1 MPSGAA
7 PKIQIPRWIQ
17 LVGLPVLLILAW
29 VVAGRVFHVVF
40 LFLVA
45 MLIALLLDPIVTWIS
60 SMQLGRFKI
69 RRGFSVALVYLSFA
83 AALIVIIWGLAT
95 VVVDQ
100 TKTAANRFD
109 AYFTTLHGHPPTTD
123 ADRDVDRLQHWL
135 DTHGLGSIKVQERGH
150 RWVKQIRDKDVGKYT
165 HKVVRFVEG
174 AAISIGKFLF
184 AAIVVL
190 VVSIYMLLDFSRLA
204 RAIDRRFPPHPGSDP
219 LLVRMERAVAGYVK
233 GQFLISLIIGTSAG
247 LGMWLLGA
255 LGWVPGADK
264 YALLFGAWVAVTE
277 LIPYLGP
284 WLGAIPAGIYAV
296 VVHPISL
303 LWVAILFLIIHQV
316 EGHIVV
322 PNVMGSALRL
332 HPLLVI
338 FGLLAGGE
346 VYGLAG
352 ILVALPLLAAARAMY
367 EFFAER
373 VRLEPWT
380 PAGPIDVEVEVEPP
394 PPVVPVPEPEAETEV
409 QKPPRRIRRSR
420 SR

>member
-109 AYFTTLHGHPPTTD
+109 AYFTTLHGQPPTTD

>member
-1 MPSGAA
+1 MAAMAPGAA

-45 MLIALLLDPIVTWIS
+45 SLIALVFSPIVRAIS
-60 SMQLGRFKI
+60 SVQLGRFRI
-69 RRGFSVALVYLSFA
+69 PRGLAVAMVYLSFA
-83 AALIVIIWGLAT
+83 AALIVSIWALAT

-100 TKTAANRFD
+100 TKTAANKVD
-109 AYFTTLHGHPPTTD
+109 TYFTEPHGRTGQAD

-135 DTHGLGSIKVQERGH
+135 DTHGLGSIKIQERGH
-150 RWVKQIRDKDVGKYT
+150 RWVQQIRDKDVGKYT
-165 HKVVRFVEG
+165 HRVVNFVEG
-174 AAISIGKFLF
+174 AAISIGKLLF
-184 AAIVVL
+184 SAIVIL
-190 VVSIYMLLDFSRLA
+190 VVSVYMLLDFSRLA
-204 RAIDRRFPPHPGSDP
+204 KAIDRRFPPRHGSEP
-219 LLVRMERAVAGYVK
+219 LLVRMEHAVVGYVK
-233 GQFLISLIIGTSAG
+233 GQTLVSLIIGASAG
-247 LGMWLLGA
+247 VGMWLLGA

-264 YALLFGAWVAVTE
+264 YALLFGAVVALTE

-296 VVHPISL
+296 VVHPISVI
-303 LWVAILFLIIHQV
+303 WVTILFLVIHQV

-352 ILVALPLLAAARAMY
+352 ILVALPLLAAARAVY
-367 EFFAER
+367 EFFSER
-373 VRLEPWT
+373 VTLEPW
-380 PAGPIDVEVEVEPP
+380 AQSGGPVPVEVEIEPPP
-394 PPVVPVPEPEAETEV
+394 PPVVPAVT
-409 QKPPRRIRRSR
+409 KPRGRFQRRA
-420 SR
+420 

>member
-1 MPSGAA
+1 MAPGAT

-17 LVGLPVLLILAW
+17 LVGLPVLLILIW

-45 MLIALLLDPIVTWIS
+45 SLIALLLDPLIKGIS
-60 SMQLGRFKI
+60 SVQLGRFRI
-69 RRGFSVALVYLSFA
+69 RRGFSVALVYLTFA

-109 AYFTTLHGHPPTTD
+109 TYFTVVHGQPPTTD

-150 RWVKQIRDKDVGKYT
+150 RWVKQIREKDVTKYT
-165 HKVVRFVEG
+165 GKVVNFVEG

-184 AAIVVL
+184 AAVVVL
-190 VVSIYMLLDFSRLA
+190 VASIYMLLDFQRLA
-204 RAIDRRFPPHPGSDP
+204 NAIDRRFPPHPGSEP

-233 GQFLISLIIGTSAG
+233 GQILISLIIGASAG
-247 LGMWLLGA
+247 VGMWILGA
-255 LGWVPGADK
+255 LGLVPGADK
-264 YALLFGAWVAVTE
+264 YALLFGAWVGLME

-284 WLGAIPAGIYAV
+284 WLGAIPAAIYAV
-296 VVHPISL
+296 VVDPISL
-303 LWVAILFLIIHQV
+303 LWVTILFLVIHQI

-346 VYGLAG
+346 IYGLAG
-352 ILVALPLLAAARAMY
+352 ILVALPLLAASRAAF
-367 EFFAER
+367 EFFGER
-373 VRLEPWT
+373 VQLESWT
-380 PAGPIDVEVEVEPP
+380 TAGPIDAEVEVEPP
-394 PPVVPVPEPEAETEV
+394 PPVAPVPEPEETEV
-409 QKPPRRIRRSR
+409 AKPRRGIRRSR
-420 SR
+420 GS

>member
-1 MPSGAA
+1 MPPGAV

-17 LVGLPVLLILAW
+17 LVGLPVLLILVW

-45 MLIALLLDPIVTWIS
+45 MLIALLFDPIVKWIS
-60 SMQLGRFKI
+60 SVQLGRFRI
-69 RRGFSVALVYLSFA
+69 RRGFSVAVVYLCFA

-95 VVVDQ
+95 VIIDQ

-109 AYFTTLHGHPPTTD
+109 AYFTTVHGQPPTTD
-123 ADRDVDRLQHWL
+123 ADRDVDRLQHWF

-150 RWVKQIRDKDVGKYT
+150 RWVKEIREKDVGKYT
-165 HKVVRFVEG
+165 NKVVDFVEG

-190 VVSIYMLLDFSRLA
+190 VVSIYMLLDFDRLA
-204 RAIDRRFPPHPGSDP
+204 RAIDRRFPPHPGSRP
-219 LLVRMERAVAGYVK
+219 LLVRMESAVVGYVK
-233 GQFLISLIIGTSAG
+233 GQALISLIIGASAG
-247 LGMWLLGA
+247 VGMWLLGA

-264 YALLFGAWVAVTE
+264 YALLFGAWVAVME

-303 LWVAILFLIIHQV
+303 LWVTILFLVIHQI

-322 PNVMGSALRL
+322 PNVMAGALRL

-367 EFFAER
+367 EFFSER
-373 VRLEPWT
+373 VQLEAWNA
-380 PAGPIDVEVEVEPP
+380 AGPIDVEVEIEQ
-394 PPVVPVPEPEAETEV
+394 PPVVPVPDTQPA
-409 QKPPRRIRRSR
+409 KPRRRLRRS
-420 SR
+420 

>member
-1 MPSGAA
+1 MPPGAA

-17 LVGLPVLLILAW
+17 LVGLPVLLLLVW

-45 MLIALLLDPIVTWIS
+45 SLIALLVDPLVKWLS
-60 SMQLGRFKI
+60 SVRLGRFRI
-69 RRGFSVALVYLSFA
+69 RRGFSVALVYLTFA

-109 AYFTTLHGHPPTTD
+109 TYFTVVHGQPPTTD

-150 RWVKQIRDKDVGKYT
+150 RWVKQIREKDVSKYT
-165 HKVVRFVEG
+165 GKVVDFVEG

-184 AAIVVL
+184 ATIVVL
-190 VVSIYMLLDFSRLA
+190 VVSIYMLLDFQRLA
-204 RAIDRRFPPHPGSDP
+204 NAIDRRFPPHPGSEP

-233 GQFLISLIIGTSAG
+233 GQILISLIIGASAG
-247 LGMWLLGA
+247 VGMWILGA
-255 LGWVPGADK
+255 LGLVPGADK
-264 YALLFGAWVAVTE
+264 YALLFGAWVGLME

-284 WLGAIPAGIYAV
+284 WLGAIPAAIYAV
-296 VVHPISL
+296 VVDPISL
-303 LWVAILFLIIHQV
+303 LWVTILFLVIHQI

-346 VYGLAG
+346 IYGLAG
-352 ILVALPLLAAARAMY
+352 ILVALPLLAASRAAF
-367 EFFAER
+367 EFFGER
-373 VRLEPWT
+373 VQLESWT
-380 PAGPIDVEVEVEPP
+380 TAGPLDLEVEVEPP
-394 PPVVPVPEPEAETEV
+394 PPVAPVPEPEETEV
-409 QKPPRRIRRSR
+409 AKPRRGIRRSR
-420 SR
+420 GS

>member
-1 MPSGAA
+1 MPPGAV

-17 LVGLPVLLILAW
+17 LVGLPVLLILVW

-45 MLIALLLDPIVTWIS
+45 MLIALLFDPIVKWIS
-60 SMQLGRFKI
+60 SVQLGRFRI
-69 RRGFSVALVYLSFA
+69 RRGFSVAVVYLCFA

-95 VVVDQ
+95 VIIDQ

-109 AYFTTLHGHPPTTD
+109 AYFTTVHGQPPTTD
-123 ADRDVDRLQHWL
+123 ADRDVDRLQHWF

-150 RWVKQIRDKDVGKYT
+150 RWVKEIREKDVGKYT
-165 HKVVRFVEG
+165 NKVVDFVEG

-184 AAIVVL
+184 AAVVVL
-190 VVSIYMLLDFSRLA
+190 VVSIYMLLDFDRLA
-204 RAIDRRFPPHPGSDP
+204 RAIDRRFPPHPGSRP
-219 LLVRMERAVAGYVK
+219 LLVRMESAVVGYVK
-233 GQFLISLIIGTSAG
+233 GQALISLIIGASAG
-247 LGMWLLGA
+247 VGMWLLGA

-264 YALLFGAWVAVTE
+264 YALLFGAWVAVME

-303 LWVAILFLIIHQV
+303 LWVTILFLVIHQI

-322 PNVMGSALRL
+322 PNVMAGALRL

-367 EFFAER
+367 EFFSER
-373 VRLEPWT
+373 VQLEAWNA
-380 PAGPIDVEVEVEPP
+380 AGPIDVEVEIEQ
-394 PPVVPVPEPEAETEV
+394 PPVVPVPDTQPA
-409 QKPPRRIRRSR
+409 KPRRRLRRS
-420 SR
+420 